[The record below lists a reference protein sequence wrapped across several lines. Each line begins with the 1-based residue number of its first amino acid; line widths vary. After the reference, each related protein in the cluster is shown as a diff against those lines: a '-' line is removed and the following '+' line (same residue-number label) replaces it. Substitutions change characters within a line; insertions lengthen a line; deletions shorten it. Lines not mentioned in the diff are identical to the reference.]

1 MISLKVLTF
10 HYRNYT
16 TTTSRLDSHLAGRL
30 LVGVGIYLYFLTD
43 FLPRYMG
50 WEVTDYNSTLR
61 GGGFIL

>member
-10 HYRNYT
+10 HYRNYI
-16 TTTSRLDSHLAGRL
+16 SHLDRHLAESL

-50 WEVTDYNSTLR
+50 WELTDFASTLKEV
-61 GGGFIL
+61 

>member
-10 HYRNYT
+10 HYRNYI
-16 TTTSRLDSHLAGRL
+16 SHLDRHLTESL

-50 WEVTDYNSTLR
+50 WEATDFASTLR
-61 GGGFIL
+61 RV